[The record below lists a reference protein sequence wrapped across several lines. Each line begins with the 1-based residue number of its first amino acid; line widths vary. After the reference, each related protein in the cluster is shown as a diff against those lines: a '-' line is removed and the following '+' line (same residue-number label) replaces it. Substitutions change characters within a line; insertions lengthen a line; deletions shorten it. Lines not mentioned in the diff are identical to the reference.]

1 MSDIFVAE
9 TGAGV
14 AQSLDEMAKRL
25 GRKLRVY
32 VIGHKERPLD
42 EVRRLM
48 NSADMAVM
56 IDAWEALDD
65 RSRYEWVNK

>member
-1 MSDIFVAE
+1 MSDVFVAG

-14 AQSLDEMAKRL
+14 AQSLDDMAKRL
-25 GRKLRVY
+25 WRKLRVY
-32 VIGHKERPLD
+32 VIGHKERPLE

-48 NSADMAVM
+48 SLSDMAVM